1 MNIFENC
8 IIMIFL
14 QQIDYSLAYSYF
26 FLKKTRLR
34 NLIHFEWIYV
44 MHEK

>member
-1 MNIFENC
+1 MKIFENC

-26 FLKKTRLR
+26 FKENKTS
-34 NLIHFEWIYV
+34 
-44 MHEK
+44 